1 MEITK
6 QFFLPE
12 EYKENFYVED
22 FLEIKDGYKLII
34 YEKEEKI
41 PDKLMNKDVVLNGFC
56 NPIELIDHPT
66 KSKLMYLE
74 FHRRRWKEA
83 GKKESISNTYDL
95 HPNGCKL
102 TKGFGSFLKGITRR
116 ERSELFSTVKGLED
130 IWEENK
136 SLV

>member
-12 EYKENFYVED
+12 EYKSDFYVED
-22 FLEIKDGYKLII
+22 FTEITDGYKLLI
-34 YEKEEKI
+34 YEKLSNI
-41 PDKLMNKDVVLNGFC
+41 PLSLQDKKVVSNGFC
-56 NPIELIDHPT
+56 NPITVIDHPT

-74 FHRRRWKEA
+74 FHRRRWKEE
-83 GKKESISNTYDL
+83 GKTESISNMHEL

-102 TKGFGSFLKGITRR
+102 TKGFGSFLKELTGQ
-116 ERSELFSTVKGLED
+116 ERSELFSTVKGLECV
-130 IWEENK
+130 WEENK